1 MVELLVD
8 RVLVAED
15 EVEIR
20 YVVPAHP
27 NSEKVRSCHLRKD
40 YFDDV
45 VQIGAVRQR
54 QRRPSSPVCFNTA
67 TALAYAGCPSTL
79 ITRGR
84 GAPLHNASRRNRSR
98 RDRVPFGRQHELD
111 RLAGGV
117 DGPIQVCP
125 ATCDLDV
132 GFVHVVLAVF
142 ASRYT
147 VPNQLNPRL
156 Q

>member
-84 GAPLHNASRRNRSR
+84 GAPLHNASRRNSLAAIESR
-98 RDRVPFGRQHELD
+98 LGDNMNSIVSPAESTAQYRYAQR
-111 RLAGGV
+111 
-117 DGPIQVCP
+117 P
-125 ATCDLDV
+125 ATL
-132 GFVHVVLAVF
+132 
-142 ASRYT
+142 T
-147 VPNQLNPRL
+147 
-156 Q
+156 